1 MDGKTDVLIVEDEAL
16 FAVMISE
23 FLKDEYKISCAYTAS
38 GEDAVR
44 IAESRQP
51 DLVFMDIRLAGRM
64 DGIEA
69 AEIIRKKSKA
79 PIIFMTAYGG
89 DTTRE
94 RTRNVNKSEFLVK
107 PVDMQTIQKI
117 VRKYCAV
124 NR

>member
-23 FLKDEYKISCAYTAS
+23 FLKDEYKLSCAYTAS

-44 IAESRQP
+44 IAESQQP
-51 DLVFMDIRLAGRM
+51 NLVFMDIRLAGRM

-89 DTTRE
+89 EATRE
-94 RTRNVNKSEFLVK
+94 RIKSVHKSEFLVK
-107 PVDMQTIQKI
+107 PVDMQIIQNM

-124 NR
+124 NQ